1 MRFVYAIINLLI
13 LAGLIYLFGRKTI
26 GKIFRSRRER
36 IARELDE
43 AEAPF
48 IPEPLPEI
56 AAPDD
61 TALQSELAAAE
72 DAEKAALAEIEAQ
85 YEADAADQRREMLF
99 TTRAR
104 IIEQVLSLAE
114 QYMRSEEYQASKRA
128 RQYEAVEQ
136 ILAQIHLT
144 PGDVS
149 YLSRKGV
156 LYVTLTSSAAL
167 SDDLVEKV
175 RARSEALVAAV
186 GGKISLWV
194 RQNEELIGGLQLR
207 IGDTIYDYTI
217 SNKLYRLGKAL
228 NDRPLTETDAESIRA
243 GMLDAVRHMK
253 LGIDVFQVGRVLS
266 VSDGRNV
273 ADLFEA
279 KNVRAILHAVSSMDE
294 ETKNAIADAFRRLG
308 SSLRETLPE
317 WVEST
322 AGQIRTMIAQ
332 RSEKESE

>member
-13 LAGLIYLFGRKTI
+13 LAGLIFLFGRKTI

-48 IPEPLPEI
+48 IPEPLP
-56 AAPDD
+56 
-61 TALQSELAAAE
+61 ELAAAE

-114 QYMRSEEYQASKRA
+114 QYMRSEEYQASNRA

-186 GGKISLWV
+186 NGENAGTIV
-194 RQNEELIGGLQLR
+194 DAQPGFEL
-207 IGDTIYDYTI
+207 
-217 SNKLYRLGKAL
+217 
-228 NDRPLTETDAESIRA
+228 
-243 GMLDAVRHMK
+243 V
-253 LGIDVFQVGRVLS
+253 
-266 VSDGRNV
+266 
-273 ADLFEA
+273 
-279 KNVRAILHAVSSMDE
+279 
-294 ETKNAIADAFRRLG
+294 
-308 SSLRETLPE
+308 
-317 WVEST
+317 
-322 AGQIRTMIAQ
+322 
-332 RSEKESE
+332 